1 MAGPCQRIQDQ
12 VDSLEAQVQAL
23 LAAISDVPPQ
33 LRAGILREAAAL
45 TKQRFIL
52 QQELKACL
60 VDPAPYILQLDGI
73 EVTQAVQD
81 PGNSVPL
88 VAGKATVVRV
98 YLSYYTTPGVT
109 VRGTLRAQLAGAS
122 PVVVPSI
129 ADVFLDPAQA
139 GDTASKRKDVALSLN
154 FLLPAAV
161 VAEGVLTVSLDS
173 VTDAATSGSLQVA
186 FATSTT
192 VGVDASDPLR
202 VRVLSVRYTQQ
213 IQPPPAPP
221 TFVAAST
228 DLQHLQS
235 WLGRAYP
242 VAEVI
247 WSSGTIDSN
256 TAAPFKAGNVNAQ
269 LAAIRAQ
276 DVAAGTDKRTHYY
289 GIVADGGFF
298 MIGGA
303 AGIPSTPDPSTVA
316 SGPTGPANWG
326 WDFDGSYGDWYGGH
340 ELGHTFGRFHPGSGC
355 GETSDDP
362 NYPYVH
368 GQLANSDSSFYGFDI
383 GDSALGIAMAA
394 YPGTTWHDVMT
405 YCQFQWLSDY
415 TYRGIKARLA
425 EEDALSAGAVPAV
438 PAVAAASSGGPPDRR
453 FPEPVAAEP
462 ERTDQTLIHVVA
474 RVNLTRRQ
482 GTIEFVNPLPS
493 GAPSTPEPW
502 SEVLVRVLRADETL
516 LEELPVEVKLDS
528 ELGPRDDR
536 TGLVDATLPVDPD
549 ARMLE
554 LVIGGQV
561 VDTFRAA
568 AHPPVGPM
576 SGRVAVD
583 QHTLHLTWDPGPTAD
598 AKHTYTVQASTDD
611 GETWQTLG
619 IGLTEPSIR
628 IDKNQFERGREVRLR
643 VLATDGFTSSLVTS
657 EIVTP

>member
-1 MAGPCQRIQDQ
+1 M
-12 VDSLEAQVQAL
+12 
-23 LAAISDVPPQ
+23 
-33 LRAGILREAAAL
+33 
-45 TKQRFIL
+45 
-52 QQELKACL
+52 
-60 VDPAPYILQLDGI
+60 
-73 EVTQAVQD
+73 EVTQAIQD
-81 PGNSVPL
+81 TANSVPV
-88 VAGKATVVRV
+88 VAGKATIVRV
-98 YLSYYTTPGVT
+98 YLSYYKTPGLT
-109 VRGTLRAQLAGAS
+109 IRGTLRAQLQLAGSS
-122 PVVVPSI
+122 PVVLPSI

-139 GDTASKRKDVALSLN
+139 GDTTSKRKDVALSLN

-161 VAEGVLTVSLDS
+161 VAQGQLTVSLES
-173 VTDAATSGSLQVA
+173 VTDAATSASLFVA
-186 FATSTT
+186 YATSTT
-192 VGVDASDPLR
+192 VNVHASHPLR

-213 IQPPPAPP
+213 TRPPGPP
-221 TFVAAST
+221 TTFVAATT

-256 TAAPFKAGNVNAQ
+256 KAAPFTSGDVNAQ

-298 MIGGA
+298 MQGSA

-316 SGPTGPANWG
+316 SGPTGPADWG

-340 ELGHTFGRFHPGSGC
+340 ELGHTFGRFHPGFC
-355 GETSDDP
+355 LGESSNDP
-362 NYPYVH
+362 NYPYVQ
-368 GQLANSDSSFYGFDI
+368 GQLANSDSSFVGFDV

-394 YPGTTWHDVMT
+394 YPGTAWHDVMT
-405 YCQFQWLSDY
+405 YCPFQWLSDY
-415 TYRGIKARLA
+415 TYKGIKARLA
-425 EEDALSAGAVPAV
+425 DEDALPAGAVLAV
-438 PAVAAASSGGPPDRR
+438 PALAVANSGGPPDRR
-453 FPEPVAAEP
+453 FPELSAEEP
-462 ERTDQTLIHVVA
+462 EPTDQTLIHVVA

-493 GAPSTPEPW
+493 GAPSTPEPG
-502 SEVLVRVLRADETL
+502 SEVLVRVLRADGTL

-554 LVIGGQV
+554 LVIGGQT
-561 VDTFRAA
+561 VDVFRAA
-568 AHPPVGPM
+568 AHPPTGPTA
-576 SGRVAVD
+576 GRVAVD
-583 QHTLHLTWDPGPTAD
+583 EYVLHLTWYPGPTAD

-611 GETWQTLG
+611 GETWHTLG
-619 IGLTEPSIR
+619 IGLTEPSIS
-628 IDKNQFERGREVRLR
+628 IDKNQFERGRAVRLR

-657 EIVTP
+657 EVVTP